1 MEKQIKSRVNITKSL
16 LLFSV
21 CPLSVLQSH
30 DCLRSG
36 PPDVGELIVVA
47 MPNGQVVNASY
58 IRSHTHIYYQVS
70 STPAAAVAL
79 ECTSECSGGKGAFR
93 KMGNEI
99 VTLPFAPRSSF
110 KTRAS

>member
-1 MEKQIKSRVNITKSL
+1 MS
-16 LLFSV
+16 SV
-21 CPLSVLQSH
+21 ISCLHPICRTVTAPLHVLQSH

-70 STPAAAVAL
+70 STPAAVVERRLFAL
-79 ECTSECSGGKGAFR
+79 LVRIEVLR
-93 KMGNEI
+93 W
-99 VTLPFAPRSSF
+99 
-110 KTRAS
+110 